1 MASQGIV
8 GAAGVIVLL
17 SPRRPHHSYGG
28 CKPVVDTMI
37 KQLRSV
43 PEELTLVLHA
53 DGAPMFSTSKAGA
66 HLLPDHSSPAARFYR
81 AFLGGFSFNP
91 R

>member
-1 MASQGIV
+1 
-8 GAAGVIVLL
+8 
-17 SPRRPHHSYGG
+17 
-28 CKPVVDTMI
+28 MI